1 MRWDLGIQLTKKIP
15 QVILIQGI
23 PRPHFGRLGGS
34 EKSEIDVYNSKRF
47 QGNKREYLKE
57 RSYLFLERHV
67 WGGSEG
73 QQHVTWV
80 CSSSRSKRTEA
91 TAGRPGMAGHKKGPE
106 PLGTLP
112 FLAFTSPE
120 SGPCTPNSGPDFRV
134 LCTCN
139 SSNTMQC
146 RPSLQKEDRLGHPF
160 LFPSRLRRWVVGSL
174 EFGSRAS
181 LMFGNHSAFAIS
193 GAYRGR
199 LS

>member
-67 WGGSEG
+67 WGGLEG
-73 QQHVTWV
+73 QQHMTWV

-112 FLAFTSPE
+112 FLAFTSHQKVAPAHLTAALTSGFSALVTAVTRCSVDLLCRKKTGLGTPSCFHPDSGVGLWGASNSDPE
-120 SGPCTPNSGPDFRV
+120 H
-134 LCTCN
+134 L
-139 SSNTMQC
+139 
-146 RPSLQKEDRLGHPF
+146 
-160 LFPSRLRRWVVGSL
+160 
-174 EFGSRAS
+174 
-181 LMFGNHSAFAIS
+181 
-193 GAYRGR
+193 
-199 LS
+199 